1 MSTTPAL
8 PSAATTTRVAS
19 PVEELGTAVAR
30 RVSLWQSVLLDGSRE
45 DLRSSTVG
53 VLAQLRR
60 CNTAAPPAN
69 LTVMGELTDL
79 VPKTFVR
86 DTPHLTRGE
95 QAVFDALVLFAVHQ
109 QSRRAPMHHPGVSV
123 GDAVRRLAHEPGS
136 TRELDPAVMRR
147 FHAMGT
153 ATNHARRVDLLRS
166 LVTLL
171 RSRDIPLDYGRLSR
185 DLYLV
190 QRPAS
195 SGGVLLRWA
204 RDVHHFPSTP
214 TTTTDRSNGAS

>member
-1 MSTTPAL
+1 MSTIPAPL
-8 PSAATTTRVAS
+8 SVAPTTGEAS
-19 PVEELGTAVAR
+19 PVQELGTAVAG
-30 RVSLWQSVLLDGSRE
+30 RVSLWQSVLLGDSRE

-60 CNTAAPPAN
+60 CNTAAAPTN

-95 QAVFDALVLFAVHQ
+95 QAVFDALVLFSVHQ
-109 QSRRAPMHHPGVSV
+109 QSRRAPMHRPGISV

-136 TRELDPAVMRR
+136 TGELDPAVMRR

-153 ATNHARRVDLLRS
+153 ATNHARRVDLLRA

-171 RSRDIPLDYGRLSR
+171 RSREIPLDYGRLSR

-204 RDVHHFPSTP
+204 RDVHRSPSTP
-214 TTTTDRSNGAS
+214 ITTDRSNGAS